1 MEAPSEGSFELVAAG
16 SPEEGNEDSSSETGE
31 EAIVFMVLR
40 EDLGV
45 LKWSSLGQG
54 CVARCIWRWEWMQ
67 GQSGRT
73 EDGLKSD
80 ASRSRRLG
88 ACETGELC
96 RSGMECP
103 TAL

>member
-1 MEAPSEGSFELVAAG
+1 
-16 SPEEGNEDSSSETGE
+16 
-31 EAIVFMVLR
+31 
-40 EDLGV
+40 
-45 LKWSSLGQG
+45 
-54 CVARCIWRWEWMQ
+54 MQ